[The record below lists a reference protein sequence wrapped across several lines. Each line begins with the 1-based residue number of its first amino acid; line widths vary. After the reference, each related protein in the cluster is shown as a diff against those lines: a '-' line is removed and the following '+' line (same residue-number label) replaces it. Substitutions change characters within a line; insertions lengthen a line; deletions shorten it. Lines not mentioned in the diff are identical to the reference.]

1 MLCRSGLADQR
12 PRWEA
17 GAEGRQKTW
26 EEVFITE
33 LKEEFCT
40 WRKGPVTRL
49 DFIYHGLFL
58 SSTEFL
64 FCAVSQHTDSWCS
77 PDRKRPLHEE
87 LCCPFSAS
95 LPLIAS
101 QLCPFLVALRFGDN
115 RCSGAWLVLLL
126 IENYFPLLCN
136 TWGKKG
142 SSERA
147 ELLLWPTQVSY
158 LHGILPCPQF
168 SPGCFCSEIHCSKK
182 NWERTCSYSFCPH
195 RSPSLSIPLSTFGTG
210 MYQVIHMAIW
220 YKVSCPCAGVLLKL
234 ISS

>member
-1 MLCRSGLADQR
+1 MRGRSWGEAKDMGIGLHNR
-12 PRWEA
+12 
-17 GAEGRQKTW
+17 AEGGILHPKKRSCYQAG
-26 EEVFITE
+26 FH
-33 LKEEFCT
+33 L
-40 WRKGPVTRL
+40 P
-49 DFIYHGLFL
+49 
-58 SSTEFL
+58 
-64 FCAVSQHTDSWCS
+64 
-77 PDRKRPLHEE
+77 RPLPLLHWVPL
-87 LCCPFSAS
+87 LCCESTHRQLMFSWSEASTPRGRCPFSAS

-182 NWERTCSYSFCPH
+182 NWERACSYSFCPH
-195 RSPSLSIPLSTFGTG
+195 RSPSLSIPFSTFGTG

-220 YKVSCPCAGVLLKL
+220 YKVSCPCAGVLLTL